1 MDEMI
6 KWTTLTGERA
16 EGFKRAYFTSES
28 QMIGSCITSCSD
40 AKKAAYKRCE
50 DIRLQMGGKH
60 PRILSESTF
69 HFVYGYLFGTAL
81 HVITPSHNYQIE
93 L

>member
-1 MDEMI
+1 MDDI
-6 KWTTLTGERA
+6 KWTTLTGKRA
-16 EGFKRAYFTSES
+16 QGFKEAYFTSEV
-28 QMIGSCITSCSD
+28 QTLGECYQSCSE
-40 AKKAAYKRCE
+40 AKKDAYKRCE

-60 PRILSESTF
+60 PRILSASTF

-81 HVITPSHNYQIE
+81 HVITPAHNYQIE